1 MRLVQKYGGSSV
13 ADVSRIRRVA
23 ERVAAARRAGHEVV
37 VVVSAMGNSTN
48 ELLALARQ
56 VSPQPGRRELD
67 MLLSVGE
74 RVSMAL
80 LAMALGELQIPAR
93 SFTGSQS
100 GILTDEAHAAARVI
114 EVRPERIEAALAA
127 GEVAIVAGFQGMSL
141 SREITTLG
149 RGGSDTTAV
158 VLAAALRADECE
170 ICSDVDGIWSAD
182 PRTVPGARKIDDM
195 SLAEALALA
204 RNGAKVLF
212 EDAVAWAE
220 RQGIA
225 LRASATAGGTGT
237 RIRPEGP
244 AAPRMLAVTRDEEL
258 GFLPLDR
265 LADIP
270 APCIRLAGPWG
281 CWSTGGTCTGR
292 SRGWSLRRRWRRWG
306 RGSGRIPGCCIGS
319 CPSQQ
324 PPTGMLRPG
333 MRQWMRSCSGCLLSD
348 QRRWRRRCMICLTE
362 APAGTPSCSS
372 LCGTLSEVP

>member
-258 GFLPLDR
+258 GFLALDR

-270 APCIRLAGPWG
+270 VPCVRIAGPWG
-281 CWSTGGTCTGR
+281 V
-292 SRGWSLRRRWRRWG
+292 LVDRRNLHG
-306 RGSGRIPGCCIGS
+306 ALAGMEPAATVAAVGARIGQDPR
-319 CPSQQ
+319 
-324 PPTGMLRPG
+324 LLHR
-333 MRQWMRSCSGCLLSD
+333 LLSVATTAHWHVTSWHATVD
-348 QRRWRRRCMICLTE
+348 AVLFRLPPERSAALE
-362 APAGTPSCSS
+362 KA
-372 LCGTLSEVP
+372 LHDLLD